1 MRGLPRLT
9 ALVGGVLLVISGI
22 WAMVDPRAF
31 YDSAAQFPPYNG
43 HFLRDIG
50 AFLIGLGSALL
61 LSLRHAKALTVA
73 LAANAIGAALHA
85 VSHVVDRDAGGKSS
99 DPVIFVVIALVLAL
113 AASQA
118 MKGRQS

>member
-1 MRGLPRLT
+1 M
-9 ALVGGVLLVISGI
+9 VGGVLLVVSGV
-22 WAMVDPRAF
+22 WAMVDPQAF
-31 YDSAAQFPPYNG
+31 YDSAAKFPPYNG

-61 LSLRHAKALTVA
+61 LSLRYAKALAVA
-73 LAANAIGAALHA
+73 LAANAIGAAMHA

-99 DPVIFVVIALVLAL
+99 DPIIFIAIAFVLAL

-118 MKGRQS
+118 MKGERT